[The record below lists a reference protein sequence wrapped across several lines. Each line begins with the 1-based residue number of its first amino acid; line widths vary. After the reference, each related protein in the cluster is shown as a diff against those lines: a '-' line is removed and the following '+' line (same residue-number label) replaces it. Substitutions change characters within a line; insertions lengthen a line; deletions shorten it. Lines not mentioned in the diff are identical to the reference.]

1 MSRVLT
7 RPMFRLGG
15 SASGIT
21 SGLDSAK
28 LNASQRPGYQGGSSV
43 EDEFKRYRGL
53 YDKYAPPQRGGMP
66 GSVSSFLTN
75 FGLNLLSQSPTGNI
89 FSTAGTAAKQPFQQF
104 QGARAAEMDQQRKLN
119 QAILGDVLEAQT
131 KKEVARIEG
140 LGSDIGAV
148 AKINNEISRL
158 NKSIRDLTSEADE
171 LQRRKDNG
179 EEIDEDRLEILRGP
193 NGLIASASEQL
204 RLTTKKG
211 TVMEQI
217 LTTLG
222 PEWWMDRV
230 SQYDTNP
237 PETTKAAEEQARRDA
252 EELLKGKQTKRTL
265 YESDSDEKKQASLY
279 SDDDFITE
287 RNQGSP
293 AYSDYPA
300 MAAQGGRIGKQ
311 LGGEVSFEE
320 DVEVEKPVGNQMQAA
335 SVQNLDYATLRS
347 RLPQEIG
354 DDIVQLLAQSEEA
367 LTEFANIR
375 TQEDVDQFN
384 TEFNVNLV
392 LPQEV

>member
-1 MSRVLT
+1 
-7 RPMFRLGG
+7 
-15 SASGIT
+15 
-21 SGLDSAK
+21 
-28 LNASQRPGYQGGSSV
+28 
-43 EDEFKRYRGL
+43 
-53 YDKYAPPQRGGMP
+53 MP

-140 LGSDIGAV
+140 IGGDIGAV

-158 NKSIRDLTSEADE
+158 NKSIRDLSSEAEE

-179 EEIDEDRLEILRGP
+179 EEIDEDRLEILTRP
-193 NGLIASASEQL
+193 NGLIESANEQL
-204 RLTTKKG
+204 RITTKRG

-279 SDDDFITE
+279 SDDDLIIE

-300 MAAQGGRIGKQ
+300 MAAHGGRIGKQ

>member
-1 MSRVLT
+1 
-7 RPMFRLGG
+7 MFRLGG

-28 LNASQRPGYQGGSSV
+28 LNASRPGYNRGRVVNPGGYSGV

-53 YDKYAPPQRGGMP
+53 YDKYAPTQPGGMP

-89 FSTAGTAAKQPFQQF
+89 FSTAGTAAKEPFARF

-140 LGSDIGAV
+140 IGGDIGAV
-148 AKINNEISRL
+148 AKINNEINRL

-179 EEIDEDRLEILRGP
+179 EEIDEDRLEILTGP

-204 RLTTKKG
+204 RITTKTG

-279 SDDDFITE
+279 SDDDFITTK
-287 RNQGSP
+287 RP

-300 MAAQGGRIGKQ
+300 LAAQGGRIGKQ

-335 SVQNLDYATLRS
+335 SVQNLDYSTLRA

-384 TEFNVNLV
+384 SEFNVNLV